1 MIKIAIIQFPGS
13 NCETESI
20 AAVRRAGMEPIEFL
34 WNQPYELLEEFD
46 GYIIVGGFSYED
58 RSRAGVIASLDP
70 VMKIIRQQ
78 SESGKPVLGICNGA
92 QILVETGMVPG
103 LENYRI
109 GLALAPNRR
118 EKDGHILG
126 TGFYNVYAHLKASVE
141 SNRTA
146 FTRHLREGDTIHIPL
161 AHAEGRYI
169 IPDELLQEMIA
180 NGQTPFRYSDENGEI
195 INSFPTN
202 PNGSVHN
209 LAAISNPAGNV
220 MAIMPHPERVPA
232 GDPIFASMKEYIE
245 ETQASSNRCCAY
257 QAPKIEIGQYQ
268 HKQDAIELPIN
279 LVITDNT
286 AHSVHKALEV
296 AGIQVGIT
304 RKTHWEVQL
313 NETSDA
319 IRDQI
324 IETGELFNSN
334 KEYITEI
341 PTEDSKVRILVH
353 EKEDLVGKQKLET
366 LEDRF
371 HLEGIKEIK
380 RSTLWEI
387 ELKEGDDKETL
398 QQILDTHILFNP
410 FYQDAVYYS
419 A

>member
-20 AAVRRAGMEPIEFL
+20 AAVRRAGMEPVEFL
-34 WNQPYELLEEFD
+34 WNQPYELLEGFD
-46 GYIIVGGFSYED
+46 GYVIVGGFSYED

-78 SESGKPVLGICNGA
+78 SETGKPVLGICNGA

-103 LENYRI
+103 LEKYRI

-126 TGFYNVYAHLKASVE
+126 TGFYNVFAHLKTSV
-141 SNRTA
+141 SSKRTA
-146 FTRHLREGDTIHIPL
+146 FTRHLKDGDTIHIPL

-169 IPDELLQEMIA
+169 IPDELLQEMIE
-180 NGQTPFRYSDENGEI
+180 NGQTPFRYSDDQGEVV
-195 INSFPTN
+195 NSFPTN

-220 MAIMPHPERVPA
+220 MAIMPHPERVSA
-232 GDPIFASMKEYIE
+232 GDPIFSSMREYIE
-245 ETQASSNRCCAY
+245 ENQQAEQRACAY
-257 QAPKIEIGQYQ
+257 KAPRIEVGQYQ
-268 HKQDAIELPIN
+268 HKDSSFELPIN

-296 AGIQVGIT
+296 AGIHVGIT

-313 NETSDA
+313 NEAPES

-341 PTEDSKVRILVH
+341 PEGDSKIRILVH
-353 EKEDLVGKQKLET
+353 DKEDLVGKQKLET

-387 ELKEGDDKETL
+387 ELENSDDQETL